1 MALPAGQRTHMTM
14 PAGRLVDKPQTRV
27 LAAGE
32 PGVVSGTWTGHS
44 RKLDRPFSWAPP
56 WGLSH
61 RSSDSAEGD
70 ARQSHGL
77 NRHEHESRPSAPSKV
92 QLETLSCLSMGSNQ
106 KYALGKNSAKHKA
119 PRGIIQPASDLYSSL
134 IQAIKLK
141 GSAATKPL
149 SSAQLPCPLPIT
161 TYRPLASQIDDY
173 FLNCSV
179 NQ

>member
-1 MALPAGQRTHMTM
+1 
-14 PAGRLVDKPQTRV
+14 
-27 LAAGE
+27 
-32 PGVVSGTWTGHS
+32 
-44 RKLDRPFSWAPP
+44 
-56 WGLSH
+56 
-61 RSSDSAEGD
+61 
-70 ARQSHGL
+70 
-77 NRHEHESRPSAPSKV
+77 
-92 QLETLSCLSMGSNQ
+92 MGSNQ